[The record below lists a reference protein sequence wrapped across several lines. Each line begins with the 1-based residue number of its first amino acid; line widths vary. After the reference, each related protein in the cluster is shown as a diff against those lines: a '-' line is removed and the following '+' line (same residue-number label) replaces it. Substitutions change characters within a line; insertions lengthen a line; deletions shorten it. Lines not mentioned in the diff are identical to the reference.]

1 MVNPFRAF
9 PVVLA
14 LALLRPAAVSA
25 VEAPVRIVV
34 VEPVATE
41 FNAEAR
47 LLRKWHPARFRVTLE
62 NRTGQTQRGGLAAE
76 VVGNLDT
83 VYGLPTQA
91 IALGPHEKKT
101 VALAWHYPSSVTH
114 DGAPIGPVT
123 VPGATWGHEL
133 NVAWLDGAGKI
144 LDRGQT
150 VFIVD
155 PEGQCAKAVQELA
168 RAAELTPQQMF
179 TLRYGG
185 YLSNAAFEAAP
196 EPEDLTLTLPG
207 HKLTGLK
214 RGTAPSGCATL
225 LAQVEAKTSATTAR
239 LTVKKGN
246 LRLQRAW
253 LAPANGQGPSAQR
266 LWHRANQKESTF
278 EVPPTQG
285 EATLVLEFDRGHYVA
300 PVPLADMAARGEKQF
315 GKFRSFLEDRAAKP
329 ITTAE
334 QWAAERQLLRQAIR
348 KALGT
353 PLEAKSVP
361 LEPRLVSE
369 EVVPPLAHINGL
381 ARSYVRRKV
390 SIRVSEGERMNIW
403 LLVPPGIG
411 PFPAVVANHQTVAD
425 GKDEPIGLG
434 GAYYQVNY
442 GPFLASRGFVVVAAD
457 SWGAGERLAPG
468 SDHAYDTS
476 ARDAK
481 EPRWSLLGQRLHDHM
496 RVIDYLETLPFVDR
510 DRIGAIGHSLGGEST
525 AVLTACD
532 ERVRVAVLSCGFTL
546 MRSLDN
552 AADIYTAKG
561 NAILS
566 MEFRKLLEVPVKER
580 KLPFDFD
587 DCMALWAP
595 RPIFWH
601 GVQDDLWP
609 NAPQVAQALQALQQ
623 VYKLHGASDRLEV
636 VYSAQAHCF
645 PQWVQAD
652 AFDWLEYWL
661 KGPRAR

>member
-1 MVNPFRAF
+1 MNTIKSFGLLFLFLIVQPVFVN
-9 PVVLA
+9 
-14 LALLRPAAVSA
+14 AAEPS
-25 VEAPVRIVV
+25 VRIRA

-62 NRTGQTQRGGLAAE
+62 NRTGQTQRGGLTAA

-83 VYGLPTQA
+83 VYGLSAQA
-91 IALGPHEKKT
+91 IELSPYEKKL
-101 VALAWHYPSSVTH
+101 VSLAWHYPTSVTH

-133 NVAWLDGAGKI
+133 SVAWLDAAGKI

-150 VFIVD
+150 VIVVD
-155 PEGQCAKAVQELA
+155 PEGHCAKAVQELA
-168 RAAELTPQQMF
+168 RAMELTSQQMF
-179 TLRYGG
+179 ALRYSG
-185 YLSNAAFEAAP
+185 YLSNPALEAAP

-207 HKLTGLK
+207 RKLTAPK

-225 LAQVEAKTSATTAR
+225 LAKVEAKTSATTA
-239 LTVKKGN
+239 LVTVKKGN

-253 LAPANGQGPSAQR
+253 LLAPANAQGPPAQR

-300 PVPLADMAARGEKQF
+300 PVPLAEMAARGEKQF
-315 GKFRSFLEDRAAKP
+315 GKFRSLLEDRAAQP

-334 QWAAERQLLRQAIR
+334 QWAAERRRLRQAVL

-353 PLEAKSVP
+353 PLEAKPVP

-369 EVVPPLAHINGL
+369 EAVPPLAHINGL

-390 SIRVSEGERMNIW
+390 SIRVSESERMNVW
-403 LLVPPGIG
+403 LLVPQGIG
-411 PFPAVVANHQTVAD
+411 PFPAVLANHQTVAD

-434 GAYYQVNY
+434 GAYYQLNY

-525 AVLTACD
+525 AVLAACD

-552 AADIYTAKG
+552 AADIYTAEG
-561 NAILS
+561 SAILS
-566 MEFRKLLEVPVKER
+566 MEFRQLLEVPVKER

-609 NAPQVAQALQALQQ
+609 NAPQVAQACQALQQ
-623 VYKLHGASDRLEV
+623 VYKLHGASERLEV